1 MTATNGWSGVAAQH
15 NPLLLAFGCY
25 FEDEARMWGRWGGS
39 RRFGR
44 KLEAVLV
51 VCFGSFIVGV
61 VEVQRTL
68 RAVLPPTFVG
78 LDVFLFVVAMID

>member
-1 MTATNGWSGVAAQH
+1 M
-15 NPLLLAFGCY
+15 
-25 FEDEARMWGRWGGS
+25 
-39 RRFGR
+39 GR
-44 KLEAVLV
+44 KLEAVLLV
-51 VCFGSFIVGV
+51 FFGSFIVGV